1 VSDITPEQLASHLAV
16 ADKRDPERL
25 LPAIAAAEAII
36 TQRTHPRVQTAAI
49 RDFRQAVHAAGVAAL
64 DGSDPQRLED
74 ALVAATPDTPL
85 AERVMRQAWL
95 ALVDHLAR
103 SGDKPPF
110 GGTGRAETW
119 AWVGRSRAWP
129 FVDAGN
135 LVSRVSALYGQG
147 LQVVSVRGPGRSA
160 FLSAVRRALLG
171 KHGIEALIPPVLPA
185 AQDELAGVL
194 RPYVERG
201 PLPEELRKVLPQI
214 RYGED
219 LVGLFG
225 RLGDQQPVSL
235 LLDDAHLQS
244 RAILL
249 GMPLFLEPAPGRQAL
264 LVLAAPDNPQDDG
277 PLADLLADAA
287 ARNILTQVALPQL
300 DPEMARH
307 LIAAYEVQGLA
318 PEALLATAQ
327 GPFFPAERLRIAHA
341 MLADPK
347 PGTFSPEALMPK
359 HARAREVLAVAA
371 LEGDDF
377 HGFAVGRLF
386 GKTEDDVEDLL
397 FDDEFELEGEL
408 VGTCEN
414 AVSAEARKW
423 VDLADGLH
431 PVFPFTDMRLA
442 AALRA
447 GIPAQAKG
455 PRAGA
460 LRDVLLEAYGPAHV
474 WQIADRLYA
483 LDVMAGRNRRVE
495 GLVLGVTDNGRIEAG
510 FRRLLPVLNT
520 QEPYRLALARLYG
533 AAMEAGAMAAQAGQV
548 PMADQAFQAAAAAAE
563 RLGRAGPAGEA
574 LARLAEIRLA
584 LALPQPTVVALDL
597 ADKLLNQAGH
607 KRSAARLGLLRAEVS
622 ILEGNLDAALGQ
634 LEGAR
639 TGLAEQGDPAH
650 AALALVRTGRLL
662 YERGQAEEAE
672 GMLDTAV
679 AEADK
684 AGDPRARAASRM
696 ARSFVA
702 AERGHLE
709 KAFQWLQE
717 AAQLFQAVRMPVH
730 IVETAAA
737 GLQRRHG
744 GAAEAEKRLRA
755 MAEAFQKG
763 GAAVQWADAW
773 QEVGRAL
780 MDQDKSAEA
789 LAAFDQTL
797 EVRRRAR
804 DRFALIRLH
813 EDLGRAALATEDSAR
828 AATEFGRARRL
839 AERLGLSGR
848 LGALD
853 ADLAR
858 LESALV
864 GRAEGDLSALRASA
878 SADIDTL
885 EAQWAA
891 PLQTAPQENPEQ
903 VH

>member
-1 VSDITPEQLASHLAV
+1 MSDITPEQLASHLAV
-16 ADKRDPERL
+16 ADTRDPERL
-25 LPAIAAAEAII
+25 LPALAAAEALIA
-36 TQRTHPRVQTAAI
+36 RETHPRVQSAAI
-49 RDFRQAVHAAGVAAL
+49 RDFRRALHAAGVAAL

-74 ALVAATPDTPL
+74 ALVAGTPDTPL
-85 AERVMRQAWL
+85 AERVLRRAWL

-119 AWVGRSRAWP
+119 AWVGRSRPWP
-129 FVDAGN
+129 FVDPGN
-135 LVSRVSALYGQG
+135 LVNRVSALWNQG
-147 LQVVSVRGPGRSA
+147 LQVVAVRGPGRSA

-171 KHGIEALIPPVLPA
+171 AHGTDALIPPVLPS

-194 RPYVERG
+194 RPFIERG

-225 RLGDQQPVSL
+225 RLGDKQPVAL

-264 LVLAAPDNPQDDG
+264 LVVTAPDNPQDDG

-287 ARNILTQVALPQL
+287 ARNILVQIGLPQL
-300 DPEMARH
+300 DPELARH
-307 LIAAYEVQGLA
+307 LIAAYETPGVT
-318 PEALLATAQ
+318 PELLLSTTQ

-341 MLADPK
+341 VLRDPS
-347 PGTFSPEALMPK
+347 PGAFRPEDLMPK
-359 HARAREVLAVAA
+359 NARAREVLAVAA
-371 LEGDDF
+371 LEGDSF
-377 HGFAVGRLF
+377 HAFAAGRLF
-386 GKTEDDVEDLL
+386 GKSEDDVEDLL
-397 FDDEFELEGEL
+397 FDDEYELEGEL
-408 VGTCEN
+408 VGTCEK
-414 AVSAEARKW
+414 AVSAEGRTW

-431 PVFPFTDMRLA
+431 PVFGFIDMRLA

-447 GIPAQAKG
+447 GIPPQAKA

-474 WQIADRLYA
+474 WQVADRLYA

-495 GLVLGVTDNGRIEAG
+495 GLVLGVTDNARIEAG
-510 FRRLLPVLNT
+510 FRRLLPVLNA

-563 RLGRAGPAGEA
+563 RLGRPGPAGEA

-584 LALPQPTVVALDL
+584 LALPQPTIVALDL
-597 ADKLLNQAGH
+597 ADKLLKQAGH
-607 KRSAARLGLLRAEVS
+607 KRSAARLGLLRAEVR
-622 ILEGNLDAALGQ
+622 ILEGNLDEALTFLDAA
-634 LEGAR
+634 R
-639 TGLAEQGDPAH
+639 SGLTEQGDPAH
-650 AALALVRTGRLL
+650 AALALVRKGRLI

-672 GMLDTAV
+672 GLLDTAV
-679 AEADK
+679 TEADTS
-684 AGDPRARAASRM
+684 GDPRARAAARM

-702 AERGHLE
+702 AERNNLE
-709 KAFQWLQE
+709 RAFQLLQE

-744 GAAEAEKRLRA
+744 GAADAEGRLRT
-755 MAEAFQKG
+755 MADAFQKG

-780 MDQDKSAEA
+780 LDQGKFSEA
-789 LAAFDQTL
+789 LTVL
-797 EVRRRAR
+797 EETGDVRRRAR
-804 DRFALIRLH
+804 DRFALIRH
-813 EDLGRAALATEDSAR
+813 YEDLGRAALAGGDSVR
-828 AATEFGRARRL
+828 AATEFGRAHRIS
-839 AERLGLSGR
+839 ERLQLPGR

-853 ADLAR
+853 AELAKLASGLASRADGDLA
-858 LESALV
+858 
-864 GRAEGDLSALRASA
+864 ALRLAA
-878 SADIDTL
+878 GADIDAL
-885 EAQWAA
+885 EALWAA
-891 PLQTAPQENPEQ
+891 PMQSSPNENPEQ
-903 VH
+903 LH